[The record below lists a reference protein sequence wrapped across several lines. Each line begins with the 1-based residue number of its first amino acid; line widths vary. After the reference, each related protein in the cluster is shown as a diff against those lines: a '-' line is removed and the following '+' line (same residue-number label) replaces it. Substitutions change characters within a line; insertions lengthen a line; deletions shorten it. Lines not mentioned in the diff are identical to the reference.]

1 MELIAFISLFVTTC
15 AGRGREFNFFGVL
28 VAVMIVSFRS
38 ILFINV
44 FLTIKVSPWAIIIS
58 ILIKI
63 IIKKNLQYIK
73 ILSKFSY
80 LELI

>member
-15 AGRGREFNFFGVL
+15 AGREREFIFFGVL
-28 VAVMIVSFRS
+28 VAVIIVSFRS
-38 ILFINV
+38 IPFINV
-44 FLTIKVSPWAIIIS
+44 FLTIKVSWAFIIS